1 MNAQVVSAAEM
12 IAENNAQK
20 QSPYTGAT
28 MRLLDSIL
36 STNNVMTSNSPVNN
50 LAGMNLQFQVP
61 VNDFLLNHTKS
72 YMEVQ
77 YQITLGDEHPAGWDT
92 LTRTTADTGFG

>member
-1 MNAQVVSAAEM
+1 MSRSRCRASAWCTSASSEFHFMNAQVVSAAEM

-72 YMEVQ
+72 YMEV
-77 YQITLGDEHPAGWDT
+77 
-92 LTRTTADTGFG
+92 

>member
-72 YMEVQ
+72 YMEV
-77 YQITLGDEHPAGWDT
+77 
-92 LTRTTADTGFG
+92 